1 MAVLTV
7 EQQML
12 RDAAEE
18 WAMRR
23 SPIRA
28 LRSLRDQGSEV
39 GFEPAVWAEIAE
51 MGWIGTIVPEE
62 YGGSNLGCLDLALV
76 IEALGR
82 TLTASPL
89 IACGLGKESL
99 NFFGCCN
106 PFSRAQKAARLSEVE
121 ARRSSALGSREAPAV
136 KPAAVVVAGLGGD
149 AGAEPRTGCDVRA
162 AQAQPM
168 V

>member
-1 MAVLTV
+1 MSFDASPSCATLCKPIAVTLAWAACLPLSLPCAVLTEV
-7 EQQML
+7 L
-12 RDAAEE
+12 CCTSCGPPLIDDHNGDDIPAHLTLG
-18 WAMRR
+18 
-23 SPIRA
+23 PGIA
-28 LRSLRDQGSEV
+28 LQSMWVHL
-39 GFEPAVWAEIAE
+39 
-51 MGWIGTIVPEE
+51 
-62 YGGSNLGCLDLALV
+62 LCL
-76 IEALGR
+76 
-82 TLTASPL
+82 PL

-99 NFFGCCN
+99 NFLGCCN